1 MQTSPEQDERIM
13 RIVAQA
19 RRRAPEERQE
29 FVRSECETDPN
40 LYQEIAETLK
50 WEDRMGSF
58 LQQPLVTLTL
68 VGRRFR
74 PGEVIEGR
82 FEIVRVIGEGGMG
95 VVYEAIDR
103 KRNLRIAIK
112 SAKPGFQRL
121 LSPEL
126 EAALRVRHPNIC
138 LVNQIHTTKTEA
150 GEVDFLSMEFLEGET
165 LSGYLQKKS
174 KLEPTAA
181 IDIVRQLCAGL
192 AEAHRSGIIHGD
204 LKTGN
209 IFLCREENRHLRA
222 VITDFG
228 LSSGANQTGGEVGGT
243 PEFMAPELWQG
254 QRPTRASDIYALGV
268 VLYEIVTGRL
278 PFAGRSVENHAP
290 PPAPADLVKGL
301 DPRWNDVICDCLNNS
316 PQQRPADAAEVLA
329 RLERRPLRKAPLIA
343 LALVLVT
350 ASVPQVRERIV
361 DLFTPAN
368 LRLAILPL
376 QGASDTVATG
386 EGALQDVAD
395 RLKHL
400 NSARRTLVVIPFKG
414 VLDNGVNT
422 PEQAGKVLHATHALQ
437 ISLQKDGEEYVAQGS
452 VIDLTTQS
460 HIRDF
465 SSRYSKASI
474 GVLPS
479 ALAGE
484 ISLALRLRGVAV
496 PETLSA
502 AATAPYDK
510 GLYLLRSDR
519 QTFEDAIALFKES
532 ARLDPRSPLPPAG
545 LVDALLAKFE
555 ITRDHSSLED
565 ALRSLQQAESLNPD
579 SARVRLAAGLLNEAS
594 GDYERALE
602 DYRRVQEL
610 EPHNVDALL
619 GFAKVYDKSN
629 MPDKAVEAYSRA
641 IDLDPGYYWPY
652 QWQGIFFYNRGKYV
666 EAAEQFRKV
675 IERAPGVVNAYYN
688 LGATLMNLGKYDEAE
703 QILLESLKLRATA
716 PAFNNLGA
724 IRAYQKRDAEAV
736 EYYKK
741 SVAMEPSN
749 YVIIENL
756 ADSYRRLGRMPDALT
771 AYRNAMSLALAELGE
786 NPSQGYPRGFVA
798 YCAARLGD
806 RKRAEAE
813 IRQALKS
820 APGNNLVIQNA
831 VLTYEAL
838 RERDK
843 AVAVLGSATPDLLRE
858 LEQHPDLAAFCRDPR
873 FQALVSKIR
882 SYGGSV

>member
-1 MQTSPEQDERIM
+1 MQTSPEQDERVM

-19 RRRAPEERQE
+19 RRCAPEERQE
-29 FVRSECETDPN
+29 FLRSECETDPD
-40 LYQEIAETLK
+40 LYEEIAETLQ
-50 WEDRMGSF
+50 WEERMGSF
-58 LQQPLVTLTL
+58 LQQPLAALTL

-74 PGEVIEGR
+74 SGEVIDAR

-138 LVNQIHTTKTEA
+138 LVNQIHTTQTEA

-165 LSGYLQKKS
+165 LSSYLEKKS
-174 KLEPTAA
+174 RLEPAVA
-181 IDIVRQLCAGL
+181 LDIARQLCAGL
-192 AEAHRSGIIHGD
+192 SEAHRSGIVHGD
-204 LKTGN
+204 LKPGN
-209 IFLCREENRHLRA
+209 IFLCRKENGDLRS

-228 LSSGANQTGGEVGGT
+228 LSSGANRTGGEVGGT
-243 PEFMAPELWQG
+243 PEFMAPELWRG

-268 VLYEIVTGRL
+268 ILYQIVAGQL
-278 PFAGRSVENHAP
+278 PFRGRSVEDRQAP
-290 PPAPADLVKGL
+290 PPPADLVKGL
-301 DPRWNDVICDCLNNS
+301 DPRWNDVICDCLSTS
-316 PQQRPADAAEVLA
+316 PQQRPAEAAEVIA
-329 RLERRPLRKAPLIA
+329 RLEKRPLRKAPLVAIA
-343 LALVLVT
+343 LLLIT
-350 ASVPQVRERIV
+350 ASVPRVRERVI

-376 QGASDTVATG
+376 QGPSDVVATG

-414 VLDNGVNT
+414 VLENGVNT

-437 ISLQKDGEEYVAQGS
+437 ISLRKDGDDYIAEGS
-452 VIDLTTQS
+452 VIDLITQS
-460 HIRDF
+460 HVRDF
-465 SSRYSKASI
+465 SSRYSQASI

-496 PETLSA
+496 PETLTT
-502 AATAPYDK
+502 AATAPYDR
-510 GLYLLRSDR
+510 GLYLLRTDR

-532 ARLDPRSPLPPAG
+532 SRLDPRSPLPPAG
-545 LVDALLAKFE
+545 LVEALLAKFE
-555 ITRDHSSLED
+555 ITRDHSNLEE
-565 ALRSLQQAESLNPD
+565 ALRSLRQAESLNPD

-594 GDYERALE
+594 GEYEKALE
-602 DYRRVQEL
+602 DYRRVQEI
-610 EPHNVDALL
+610 EPRNVDALL

-629 MPDKAVEAYSRA
+629 MPDKAVEAYNRA
-641 IDLDPGYYWPY
+641 IDLDRGYYWPY
-652 QWQGIFFYNRGKYV
+652 QWQGIFFYRRGRYV
-666 EAAEQFRKV
+666 EAAEQFRKA
-675 IERAPGVVNAYYN
+675 IERAPGLVNAHYN
-688 LGATLMNLGKYDEAE
+688 LGATLMNLGKYNEAE
-703 QILLESLKLRATA
+703 QVLMESLKLRATA

-724 IRAYQKRDAEAV
+724 IRAYQRRDAEAV
-736 EYYKK
+736 EYYKR

-749 YVIIENL
+749 YVTMGNL
-756 ADSYRRLGRMPDALT
+756 ADSYRRLRRMPDARR
-771 AYRNAMSLALAELGE
+771 AYRTAMNLALADLAE
-786 NPSQGYPRGFVA
+786 NPSRGFSRGFVA

-820 APGNNLVIQNA
+820 SPGDNQVIENA
-831 VLTYEAL
+831 ILTYEAL
-838 RERDK
+838 TERDK
-843 AVAVLGSATPDLLRE
+843 AVAVLSSATPDLLRE
-858 LEQHPDLAAFCRDPR
+858 LERRPDLADFCRDPR
-873 FQALVSKIR
+873 FQVLVSKLR
-882 SYGGSV
+882 NYGGSV